1 MYCSNCGYQS
11 EENDRFCMKCGT
23 TLIPEQ
29 PPIESASEPETTPAP
44 EAESAPVPA
53 AEPVYTPV
61 AGPAPV
67 PVPAKKGRL
76 RVPIIIMCLLAVIG
90 IGAFFMFR
98 AYTDPAQPWFT
109 VQNGTLIFDETAR
122 DYEGTLNVPSAIA
135 GKPVKKIGTSCFGYS
150 TTVTEI
156 TVTEGVEKVGA
167 LAFAYTTGL
176 KAVNLPDS
184 VTSIGILAF
193 AGSQDLEAVRLG
205 PSIEYLDAT
214 AFMGCPKL
222 QHIFFHGTAQQ
233 WEAMYEGDL
242 PEGVTVY
249 LADGNLYEA
258 YDPN

>member
-167 LAFAYTTGL
+167 LAFA
-176 KAVNLPDS
+176 
-184 VTSIGILAF
+184 
-193 AGSQDLEAVRLG
+193 
-205 PSIEYLDAT
+205 
-214 AFMGCPKL
+214 
-222 QHIFFHGTAQQ
+222 
-233 WEAMYEGDL
+233 
-242 PEGVTVY
+242 
-249 LADGNLYEA
+249 
-258 YDPN
+258 